1 MTGETRKRMEAY
13 QQLLPGMKEKVIA
26 AAVALL
32 IALTVTATATYA
44 WITLSQAP
52 EVADIATT
60 MAANGNL
67 EIALSDDDGLE
78 PDEFDIDEGTTIT
91 KKGSVNSA
99 NLQWGNLINL
109 GDTSYYGIDN
119 LALRPAQINEGS
131 LLNNPLYGAVYGAD
145 GRITR
150 LDTQYT
156 FAKWD
161 GKQFLASNAYGV
173 RAIAAY
179 TVATSD
185 TSAAEYNEKY
195 AAVMQ
200 AYSKAGDYYNKEFK
214 NTIGGLGTVMS
225 TYLQSKIN
233 GTELKGQNIGN
244 GQGENL
250 PLSTQDVLDVLTTY
264 EAFFHT
270 MELQLNAM
278 VQMANFQQY
287 IYAKANNVDWTPV
300 TGDELINHAGNYVT
314 GHLGDKKATTP
325 AEAIQITGLHASS
338 GDCFANDY
346 RLAKEDLSTLRAL
359 YEKSST
365 GRQVYSKELDTPIN
379 RLCAPTK
386 AKIDDQT
393 VNQWVEKAKKLDPS
407 IFSLQTGDH
416 KAQFCEGLLKRFEQ
430 YAIPSSKRLSQS
442 ADKNETSNAAKIKA
456 TAKVITTISIDMTGH
471 ICTDASG
478 LSTFDGDCQKI
489 NASDFSAQDKVAT
502 DTYGM
507 AMDFWVRTN
516 AEETYLTLEGAVA
529 KGANGEILSYDGVNR
544 IWGSTGNVNLT
555 TDSTT
560 QGGGSCYVYY
570 ADSPADVARSLDL
583 LKSMKVAFVSS
594 SGELLATAGMDTVN
608 YYAQNGRITVPLV
621 LEGSTTQYTYEDE
634 KQVEVEAFAIQRLT
648 MDDPSRITAI
658 LYLDGSTLDNTK
670 VLSAAEIQ
678 GQLNIQFGSSVK
690 LETSGDSKL
699 LTDVRKVTAEID
711 HSNFNYATDRKN
723 MVSVV
728 TLKIDGAV
736 PENVTAFFVREINAT
751 QGSREKVFYF
761 APEEGTN
768 KFQWE
773 GQYQFN
779 APGVYHLRH
788 VQLDGVD
795 YALTTPLEV
804 RISGFAIT
812 DVTWEHGNNHTVYT
826 ADSTHVEKIRITI
839 NTDSETLQPST
850 VKAMFTRSDGVE
862 VQVNTSKNVTNGVWE
877 GTANFVASGNYTL
890 SYVEI
895 DGKTYAVGTNLEKK
909 LELHL
914 GLKAA
919 VYNDGS
925 VENENFDAEKLQ
937 NNAEIYY
944 KKVRFIIT
952 DDANTRLENMK
963 DVWISY
969 ASGGAST
976 AHKVKAEWNES
987 GYYTAVIPINKAGR
1001 YSFAGLQLGGD
1012 VITRVTEAPVFTIIS
1027 PDPPIYDTSSKSTY
1041 HDDVLYIPN
1050 STDAIL
1056 GPIKIRNSASA
1067 NIRAVLYNDEAKA
1080 YYTVEMAEGGNGRI
1094 YYDGDAWKIKLP
1106 TYTAAG
1112 SNAPQIDGNWSV
1124 VSLQLWDCYKNDKYY
1139 SNSDPLVWLGT
1150 SDEAAAYA
1158 AAEKLTAQET
1168 LDFDQ
1173 LSIEVSAQVN
1183 VVMTPG
1189 KTALGDSKTAFMT
1202 AHKVGDIGMSVAI
1215 TDGKGRSI
1223 PADAFKSG
1231 VALNLTYQD
1240 NTDAKYGYAVNG
1252 YAASVSGNGQWTITM
1267 EKKGDVWTPNSA
1279 CAALVWQYVGEYKVD
1294 DLTVNGTTY
1303 IPGAAGAEGVPTMY
1317 TVTSAGPD
1325 ASNIGQP
1332 KVTQG
1337 STELGITSNGTIVG
1351 AFLAEHD
1358 PQIKVQIGLVD
1369 SKGNEVKYVALD
1381 GAKATLQLHYT
1392 GGSDT
1397 NGGYTFSGSNAL
1409 TDIAMSLTANGT
1421 TYSSVGTKLLAG
1433 TYELS
1438 GTLTW
1443 NGVTK
1448 PLTGLK
1454 DLHVFSVRPDVTVTA
1469 ISPTPGTQVT
1479 SNANITKADNHLTAN
1494 AKEFTGIPSMG
1505 THYAIVYMEYKEGD
1519 EPGVYGDRTMKTYS
1533 ADYSYY
1539 TAPTITLRT
1548 NNMGADEIA
1557 FVIGTQDVILRNGS
1571 EDIPVGEVTNITKT
1585 HTEVYD
1591 PGGGLGFGQKAG
1603 DFVYRAD
1610 TATIVGSNTITQV
1623 TSSVDGVTYTR
1634 TLESPLFISQPD
1646 HGSPTLTL
1654 TAGAGVILMVKN
1666 DDDVALSNGAPVAGG
1681 TRLTV
1686 TVEAQEGYY
1695 APTAAA
1701 PEGAMEWTQV
1711 SASET
1716 ETVYTCRMAAED
1728 MTIAAEA
1735 KAYPTLRYG
1744 AATGIRM
1751 TVSAG
1756 EKTLASGARVA
1767 PSTEVTVQLATSPEA
1782 GLYRPTMAGV
1792 GTAETSGDYGAAYT
1806 FTMGDSDRTLAAPTA
1821 QQMAQ
1826 LQWQNTSA
1834 LTFTATDDEE
1844 NRSVPAGGYVIPG
1857 HRVIVTVTADGG
1869 YDPALTQPKNAQSC
1883 GDTSSTTRKQYSFI
1897 MPSSTVTLAGTAKSY
1912 PVLRFGSDKAA
1923 VTKLLSGNVA
1933 VPTENA
1939 TEKGILPGNTVEITI
1954 AAKNGYYAPRMT
1966 QPAGVTNW
1974 SEVREDNRTATY
1986 RFTMPSAAVDAGIRM
2001 TAQAAPTVTVHDSH
2015 TTITLSGRNA
2025 DGSDLTG
2032 SRVQPGTTVTVT
2044 AAVSTGWFNPK
2055 VSASGATLSDRSG
2068 DYDTATYTFTME
2080 TANVTLNGSATQD
2093 PMVTVNDNGKLTARV
2108 NDAASGV
2115 RIHPGTKNVQVEVTA
2130 GADYY
2135 DPMLSVADGGVT
2147 LSERTQLERYVR
2159 YAYTF
2164 DMGTENVVLTGDATL
2179 NPEIKTTGT
2188 DKAAITTDQ
2197 SSSRVRPGTLVTVT
2211 ADMTGN
2217 YYAPRVKISGNYS
2230 SFKENNVGDKQAK
2243 YSLVMGTGDVTLAGS
2258 GTLKPL
2264 VKISATNCR
2273 NVKLNG
2279 EAVTQVYV
2287 LPDESVTAHVE
2298 NEGKYSSKW
2307 KFGQGTTY
2315 YNNTYPTITAG
2326 AGATQQGSPSQTI
2339 VGEGGF
2345 AGFGQSKYYASD
2357 YTFQVSAREGTVT
2370 LTAKGT
2376 NN

>member
-78 PDEFDIDEGTTIT
+78 PDEFDIDEGIT

-109 GDTSYYGIDN
+109 GDASYYGIDN

-131 LLNNPLYGAVYGAD
+131 LLNNPLYGAEYGAD

-156 FAKWD
+156 FAKWN
-161 GKQFLASNAYGV
+161 GSQFLASNTYGV

-179 TVATSD
+179 TVETSD
-185 TSAAEYNEKY
+185 TSAAEFNEKY

-278 VQMANFQQY
+278 VQLANFQQY

-300 TGDELINHAGNYVT
+300 TGDELINNARSYVT
-314 GHLGDKKATTP
+314 GHLGNKEAATP
-325 AEAIQITGLHASS
+325 AEAIQITGLYASS
-338 GDCFANDY
+338 GNYFAQDY
-346 RLAKEDLSTLRAL
+346 RWAKEDLSTLRAL

-365 GRQVYSKELDTPIN
+365 GTQVYSKELDTPIN

-393 VNQWVEKAKKLDPS
+393 VDQWVAKAKKLDTS
-407 IFSLQTGDH
+407 ILSLRTGDH

-430 YAIPSSKRLSQS
+430 YALPSSKRLSQS
-442 ADKNETSNAAKIKA
+442 SDKNETSNAARIKA
-456 TAKVITTISIDMTGH
+456 TAKLPVLGSISIDMTGH

-529 KGANGEILSYDGVNR
+529 EGANGEILSYDGVNR

-711 HSNFNYATDRKN
+711 HSNFNYATDREN

-751 QGSREKVFYF
+751 QGSREKVFSF

-768 KFQWE
+768 KFQWN

-812 DVTWEHGNNHTVYT
+812 NVTWEHGNNHTVYT
-826 ADSTHVEKIRITI
+826 ADNTHVEKIRITI

-877 GTANFVASGNYTL
+877 GTANFVASGYYTL

-925 VENENFDAEKLQ
+925 VENENYDAEKLQ

-952 DDANTRLENMK
+952 DDANTRLENMEN
-963 DVWISY
+963 VWISY

-976 AHKVKAEWNES
+976 AHKVKAEWNEN

-1056 GPIKIRNSASA
+1056 GPIKIQNSASA

-1106 TYTAAG
+1106 TYTATG
-1112 SNAPQIDGNWSV
+1112 SNTPQIDGNWSV

-1150 SDEAAAYA
+1150 SDEATAYA
-1158 AAEKLTAQET
+1158 AAETLTAQET

-1231 VALNLTYQD
+1231 VVLNLTYRD
-1240 NTDAKYGYAVNG
+1240 NTDTKYGYAVNG

-1267 EKKGDVWTPNSA
+1267 EKKGDVWTPNST

-1294 DLTVNGTTY
+1294 NLTVNGTAY

-1358 PQIKVQIGLVD
+1358 PQIKVQTGLVD
-1369 SKGNEVKYVALD
+1369 GKDNEVKYVALD
-1381 GAKATLQLHYT
+1381 GATATLQLHYT

-1409 TDIAMSLTANGT
+1409 ADVSMPLTANGT

-1448 PLTGLK
+1448 QLTGLK

-1469 ISPTPGTQVT
+1469 ISPAAGTQVT
-1479 SNANITKADNHLTAN
+1479 SNANIAKADNHLTAN
-1494 AKEFTGIPSMG
+1494 AEAFTGIPSMG
-1505 THYAIVYMEYKEGD
+1505 THYAIVYMGYKVGD
-1519 EPGVYGDRTMKTYS
+1519 EPGVCDEEGAAPSYAYSSKYAYYS
-1533 ADYSYY
+1533 A
-1539 TAPTITLRT
+1539 PTVTLSVGNAGEASVKIQLKEAAIELTDTKSIT
-1548 NNMGADEIA
+1548 
-1557 FVIGTQDVILRNGS
+1557 
-1571 EDIPVGEVTNITKT
+1571 VGEVRNSSEK
-1585 HTEVYD
+1585 HTEKYGRD
-1591 PGGGLGFGQKAG
+1591 FWGDLNG

-1623 TSSVDGVTYTR
+1623 TSQVDGVTYTR

-1646 HGSPTLTL
+1646 HGSPMLTL
-1654 TAGAGVILMVKN
+1654 DAGAGVSLTVKS
-1666 DDDVALSNGAPVAGG
+1666 DDDVALGSGAAVAGG

-1701 PEGAMEWTQV
+1701 SEGAMEWTQV
-1711 SASET
+1711 SADET
-1716 ETVYTCRMAAED
+1716 RAVYTCRMAAED

-1756 EKTLASGARVA
+1756 EKTLASDARVA
-1767 PSTEVTVQLATSPEA
+1767 PGTEVTVQLATSPEA

-1792 GTAETSGDYGAAYT
+1792 GTVVPSGDYGAVYT

-1821 QQMAQ
+1821 QRMAQ

-1834 LTFTATDDEE
+1834 LTFTATDDDES
-1844 NRSVPAGGYVIPG
+1844 RSVPAGGYVIPG

-1869 YDPALTQPKNAQSC
+1869 YDPALTHPEKAQPN
-1883 GDTSSTTRKQYSFI
+1883 GDTSSTTRKQYSFT
-1897 MPSSTVTLAGTAKSY
+1897 MPNSAVTLAGTAKSY

-1923 VTKLLSGNVA
+1923 VTKLLSGNVTVA
-1933 VPTENA
+1933 TENA

-1974 SEVREDNRTATY
+1974 SVVSEDDRTATY
-1986 RFTMPSAAVDAGIRM
+1986 RFTMPGAAVDAGIRM
-2001 TAQAAPTVTVHDSH
+2001 TAQAAPTVTVNNSH
-2015 TTITLSGRNA
+2015 TTITLSGKNA

-2044 AAVSTGWFNPK
+2044 AAVSTGWFNPT
-2055 VSASGATLSDRSG
+2055 VSASGATLSERSG

-2093 PMVTVNDNGKLTARV
+2093 PTVTVKGNGKLTATV
-2108 NDAASGV
+2108 NGAASGV
-2115 RIHPGTKNVQVEVTA
+2115 RIHPGTKNVRVEVTA

-2147 LSERTQLERYVR
+2147 LSERAQLERYVR

-2164 DMGTENVVLTGDATL
+2164 DMGTENVVLSGNATL
-2179 NPEIKTTGT
+2179 NPEIKITGT

-2217 YYAPRVKISGNYS
+2217 YYAPRVTVTSGGVTVKTIGENDRQATYS
-2230 SFKENNVGDKQAK
+2230 F
-2243 YSLVMGTGDVTLAGS
+2243 VMGNQNVTLAATASEKPCVKFDISGCGKVTVNGINTSNGS
-2258 GTLKPL
+2258 QYYFMPGD
-2264 VKISATNCR
+2264 
-2273 NVKLNG
+2273 NVTIY
-2279 EAVTQVYV
+2279 A
-2287 LPDESVTAHVE
+2287 E
-2298 NEGKYSSKW
+2298 NSSKNR
-2307 KFGQGTTY
+2307 KLFGSMHPCPTLECSSNNEKPQTVNSGGTEWGSKSYCNWSLKITVQ
-2315 YNNTYPTITAG
+2315 TGTI
-2326 AGATQQGSPSQTI
+2326 SISI
-2339 VGEGGF
+2339 KGE
-2345 AGFGQSKYYASD
+2345 
-2357 YTFQVSAREGTVT
+2357 
-2370 LTAKGT
+2370 
-2376 NN
+2376 

>member
-78 PDEFDIDEGTTIT
+78 PDEFDIDEGIT

-109 GDTSYYGIDN
+109 GDASYYGIDN

-131 LLNNPLYGAVYGAD
+131 LLNNPLYGAEYGAD

-156 FAKWD
+156 FAKWN
-161 GKQFLASNAYGV
+161 GSQFLASNTYGV

-179 TVATSD
+179 TVETSD
-185 TSAAEYNEKY
+185 TSAAEFNEKY

-278 VQMANFQQY
+278 VQLANFQQY

-300 TGDELINHAGNYVT
+300 TGDELINNARSYVT
-314 GHLGDKKATTP
+314 GHLGNKEAATP
-325 AEAIQITGLHASS
+325 AEAIQITGLYASS
-338 GDCFANDY
+338 GNYFAQDY
-346 RLAKEDLSTLRAL
+346 RWAKEDLSTLRAL

-365 GRQVYSKELDTPIN
+365 GTQVYSKELDTPIN

-393 VNQWVEKAKKLDPS
+393 VDQWVAKAKKLDTS
-407 IFSLQTGDH
+407 ILSLRTGDH

-442 ADKNETSNAAKIKA
+442 SDKNETSNAARIKA
-456 TAKVITTISIDMTGH
+456 TAKLPVLGSISIDMTGH

-711 HSNFNYATDRKN
+711 HSNFNYATDREN

-768 KFQWE
+768 KFQWK

-812 DVTWEHGNNHTVYT
+812 DVTWEHGNDHTVYT
-826 ADSTHVEKIRITI
+826 ADNTHVEKIGITI

-877 GTANFVASGNYTL
+877 GTASFVASGNYTL

-925 VENENFDAEKLQ
+925 VENENYDAEKLQ

-952 DDANTRLENMK
+952 DDANTRLENME

-976 AHKVKAEWNES
+976 AHKVKAEWNEN

-1056 GPIKIRNSASA
+1056 GPIKIQNSASA

-1106 TYTAAG
+1106 TYTATG
-1112 SNAPQIDGNWSV
+1112 SNTPQIDGNWSV

-1139 SNSDPLVWLGT
+1139 SNSDPMVWLGT
-1150 SDEAAAYA
+1150 SDEATAYA

-1231 VALNLTYQD
+1231 VVLNLTYRD
-1240 NTDAKYGYAVNG
+1240 NTDTKYGYAVNG

-1294 DLTVNGTTY
+1294 NLTVNGTAY

-1369 SKGNEVKYVALD
+1369 GKGNEVKYVALD
-1381 GAKATLQLHYT
+1381 GATATLQLHYT

-1409 TDIAMSLTANGT
+1409 ADVSMPLTANGT

-1448 PLTGLK
+1448 QLTGLK

-1469 ISPTPGTQVT
+1469 ISPAAGTEVT

-1494 AKEFTGIPSMG
+1494 AAPFTGIPSMG
-1505 THYAIVYMEYKEGD
+1505 THYAIVYMGYKVGD
-1519 EPGVYGDRTMKTYS
+1519 EPGVYQKDEHYTHTKEYAYYTTPNITLEAKGVGVAKIDFELGQGTTASAMISLSEGDKQDVEIGRVVSNQFLHSEVYETGIIGIEGKG
-1533 ADYSYY
+1533 DYS
-1539 TAPTITLRT
+1539 
-1548 NNMGADEIA
+1548 
-1557 FVIGTQDVILRNGS
+1557 
-1571 EDIPVGEVTNITKT
+1571 
-1585 HTEVYD
+1585 
-1591 PGGGLGFGQKAG
+1591 
-1603 DFVYRAD
+1603 YRAD

-1623 TSSVDGVTYTR
+1623 TSQVDGVTYTR

-1646 HGSPTLTL
+1646 HGSQTLTL
-1654 TAGAGVILMVKN
+1654 IAGTGVILTVKN
-1666 DDDVALSNGAPVAGG
+1666 DADVELGSGAAVAGG

-1686 TVEAQEGYY
+1686 TVQAQEGYY

-1711 SASET
+1711 SADET
-1716 ETVYTCRMAAED
+1716 EAVYTCRMAAED

-1735 KAYPTLRYG
+1735 KAYPRLTYG

-1767 PSTEVTVQLATSPEA
+1767 PGTEVTVQLATSPEA

-1792 GTAETSGDYGAAYT
+1792 GAAVTSGDYGAKYT

-1821 QQMAQ
+1821 QRMAQ

-1834 LTFTATDDEE
+1834 LTFTATDDDES
-1844 NRSVPAGGYVIPG
+1844 RSVPAGGYVIPG

-1869 YDPALTQPKNAQSC
+1869 YDPALTQPEKAQPN
-1883 GDTSSTTRKQYSFI
+1883 GDTSSTTRKQYSFT
-1897 MPSSTVTLAGTAKSY
+1897 MPNSAVTLAGTAKSY

-1923 VTKLLSGNVA
+1923 VTKLLSGNVTVA
-1933 VPTENA
+1933 TENA

-1974 SEVREDNRTATY
+1974 SVVSEDDRTATY
-1986 RFTMPSAAVDAGIRM
+1986 RFTMPGAAVDAGSRM
-2001 TAQAAPTVTVHDSH
+2001 TAQDAPTVTVHDSH
-2015 TTITLSGRNA
+2015 TTITLSGKNA

-2044 AAVSTGWFNPK
+2044 AAVSTGWFNPT
-2055 VSASGATLSDRSG
+2055 VSAPGATLSDRSG
-2068 DYDTATYTFTME
+2068 DYDTATYTFTMG
-2080 TANVTLNGSATQD
+2080 TANVMLNGSATQD
-2093 PMVTVNDNGKLTARV
+2093 PTVTVNGNGKLTATV
-2108 NDAASGV
+2108 NGAASGV
-2115 RIHPGTKNVQVEVTA
+2115 RIHPGTKNVRVEVTA

-2147 LSERTQLERYVR
+2147 LPERAQLERYVR

-2164 DMGTENVVLTGDATL
+2164 DMGTENVVLAGDAKA
-2179 NPEIKTTGT
+2179 NPKVTITNDHTTSEVSPASG
-2188 DKAAITTDQ
+2188 
-2197 SSSRVRPGTLVTVT
+2197 RPGTLVTVT
-2211 ADMTGN
+2211 VKPAEN
-2217 YYAPRVKISGNYS
+2217 YYAPTLTIQSGVTKFDTSNPQNTLSVYTLTLGEANIKLLASATEMPYILFDSITKCS
-2230 SFKENNVGDKQAK
+2230 SVTVEGTDVSSGDK
-2243 YSLVMGTGDVTLAGS
+2243 YYVMQGDVVTIVASNAHWNYEFREGNRPAAP
-2258 GTLKPL
+2258 T
-2264 VKISATNCR
+2264 
-2273 NVKLNG
+2273 VKLSGGLANLKMKSSQKPYLG
-2279 EAVTQVYV
+2279 
-2287 LPDESVTAHVE
+2287 
-2298 NEGKYSSKW
+2298 YSNSTWTLEVNAKT
-2307 KFGQGTTY
+2307 GALTL
-2315 YNNTYPTITAG
+2315 TITG
-2326 AGATQQGSPSQTI
+2326 
-2339 VGEGGF
+2339 
-2345 AGFGQSKYYASD
+2345 K
-2357 YTFQVSAREGTVT
+2357 
-2370 LTAKGT
+2370 
-2376 NN
+2376 

>member
-78 PDEFDIDEGTTIT
+78 PDEFDIDEGITIT

-214 NTIGGLGTVMS
+214 DTIGGLGTVMS

-287 IYAKANNVDWTPV
+287 IYAKANNVEWTPV

-359 YEKSST
+359 YEKSRT
-365 GRQVYSKELDTPIN
+365 GKQVYSKELDTPIN
-379 RLCAPTK
+379 HLCAPTK

-393 VNQWVEKAKKLDPS
+393 VDQWVAKAKKLDTS
-407 IFSLQTGDH
+407 ILSLRTGDH

-442 ADKNETSNAAKIKA
+442 SDKNETSNAAGIKA
-456 TAKVITTISIDMTGH
+456 TANLPFLGSISIDMTGH

-670 VLSAAEIQ
+670 VLSSAEIQ

-711 HSNFNYATDRKN
+711 HSNFNYATDREN

-761 APEEGTN
+761 AREEGTN

-862 VQVNTSKNVTNGVWE
+862 VQVNTSKNVTNGGWE

-952 DDANTRLENMK
+952 DDANTRLENME

-1056 GPIKIRNSASA
+1056 GPIKIQNSASA

-1112 SNAPQIDGNWSV
+1112 SNTPQIDGNWSV

-1139 SNSDPLVWLGT
+1139 SNSDPMVWLGT
-1150 SDEAAAYA
+1150 SDEAATYA

-1279 CAALVWQYVGEYKVD
+1279 CAALVWQYVGEYRVD
-1294 DLTVNGTTY
+1294 DLTVNGTAY

-1337 STELGITSNGTIVG
+1337 RTELGITSNGTIVG

-1369 SKGNEVKYVALD
+1369 SKDNEVKYVALD
-1381 GAKATLQLHYT
+1381 GATATLQLHYT

-1454 DLHVFSVRPDVTVTA
+1454 NLHVFSVRPDVTVTA
-1469 ISPTPGTQVT
+1469 ISPAPGTQVT

-1494 AKEFTGIPSMG
+1494 AEAFTGIPSMG
-1505 THYAIVYMEYKEGD
+1505 THYAIVYMEYKVGD
-1519 EPGVYGDRTMKTYS
+1519 EPGVYGDHTMATYS

-1539 TAPTITLRT
+1539 TAPVITLQT
-1548 NNMGADEIA
+1548 DNMGTDEIA
-1557 FVIGTQDVILRNGS
+1557 FVIGAQDVVLRNKS
-1571 EDIPVGEVTNITKT
+1571 ETVVAGTVNNVTAT
-1585 HTEVYD
+1585 HKEQYD
-1591 PGGGLGFGQKAG
+1591 KQGWTPLEG
-1603 DFVYRAD
+1603 DFTYRAD

-1654 TAGAGVILMVKN
+1654 DAGAGVSLTVKS
-1666 DDDVALSNGAPVAGG
+1666 DDDVALGSGAAVAGG

-1686 TVEAQEGYY
+1686 TVQAQEGYY
-1695 APTAAA
+1695 APTATAS
-1701 PEGAMEWTQV
+1701 EGAMEWTQV
-1711 SASET
+1711 SAAET

-1756 EKTLASGARVA
+1756 EKTLTSGARVA
-1767 PSTEVTVQLATSPEA
+1767 PGTEITVQLATSPEA

-1821 QQMAQ
+1821 QRMAQ

-1844 NRSVPAGGYVIPG
+1844 NRSVPASGYVIPG

-1869 YDPALTQPKNAQSC
+1869 YDPALTQPENAKSY
-1883 GDTSSTTRKQYSFI
+1883 GDTSSTTRKQYSFT
-1897 MPSSTVTLAGTAKSY
+1897 MPNSAVTLAGTAKSY
-1912 PVLRFGSDKAA
+1912 PVLRFDSDKAA
-1923 VTKLLSGNVA
+1923 VTKLLSGNVTVA
-1933 VPTENA
+1933 TENA

-1966 QPAGVTNW
+1966 QPTGVTNW
-1974 SEVREDNRTATY
+1974 SVVSEDDRTATY
-1986 RFTMPSAAVDAGIRM
+1986 RFTMPSAAVDAGSNM
-2001 TAQAAPTVTVHDSH
+2001 TAQAAPTVTANNSH
-2015 TTITLSGRNA
+2015 TTITLSGKNA

-2032 SRVQPGTTVTVT
+2032 NRVQPGTTVTVT
-2044 AAVSTGWFNPK
+2044 AAVSAGWFNPT
-2055 VSASGATLSDRSG
+2055 VSASGAALSDRSG
-2068 DYDTATYTFTME
+2068 DYDTATYTFTMG

-2093 PMVTVNDNGKLTARV
+2093 PTVTVNGGGKLTATV
-2108 NDAASGV
+2108 NGATSGE
-2115 RIHPGTKNVQVEVTA
+2115 RIHPGREVTVTVTA
-2130 GADYY
+2130 VDTHYNPRLTIG
-2135 DPMLSVADGGVT
+2135 SGGIAFT
-2147 LSERTQLERYVR
+2147 KKWEGTRYVT
-2159 YAYTF
+2159 YSYTF
-2164 DMGTENVVLTGDATL
+2164 TMGTENVVLNGSATA
-2179 NPEIKTTGT
+2179 NPAVTVNCTNTTVSFVNGNN
-2188 DKAAITTDQ
+2188 A
-2197 SSSRVRPGTLVTVT
+2197 RPGGTVTVT
-2211 ADMTGN
+2211 ILPEKDYYKVRTTVVTGN
-2217 YYAPRVKISGNYS
+2217 PQEFSKTENDKDQAATYVVTMGADNVVLTATATEQPSITFSAITKCNLWIGVSSDGTAISR
-2230 SFKENNVGDKQAK
+2230 GDKIHAMPGTTISVYARNDEGYWWLGGAKKYPELKSGDTAMVTATETTRSEVSILGVGYK
-2243 YSLVMGTGDVTLAGS
+2243 YSIYSITIKATTNTGN
-2258 GTLKPL
+2258 
-2264 VKISATNCR
+2264 TN
-2273 NVKLNG
+2273 
-2279 EAVTQVYV
+2279 
-2287 LPDESVTAHVE
+2287 
-2298 NEGKYSSKW
+2298 
-2307 KFGQGTTY
+2307 
-2315 YNNTYPTITAG
+2315 I
-2326 AGATQQGSPSQTI
+2326 
-2339 VGEGGF
+2339 
-2345 AGFGQSKYYASD
+2345 
-2357 YTFQVSAREGTVT
+2357 TVT
-2370 LTAKGT
+2370 GNKT
-2376 NN
+2376 

>member
-365 GRQVYSKELDTPIN
+365 GAQVYSKELNTPIN

-393 VNQWVEKAKKLDPS
+393 VDQWVAKAKKLDTS
-407 IFSLQTGDH
+407 ILSLRTGDH

-442 ADKNETSNAAKIKA
+442 SDKNETSNAAGIKA
-456 TAKVITTISIDMTGH
+456 TANLPLFGPISIDMTGH

-648 MDDPSRITAI
+648 MDDPSRITVI

-862 VQVNTSKNVTNGVWE
+862 VQVNTSKNVTNGGWE

-952 DDANTRLENMK
+952 DDANTRLENME

-1106 TYTAAG
+1106 TYTATG
-1112 SNAPQIDGNWSV
+1112 SNTPQIDGNWSV

-1139 SNSDPLVWLGT
+1139 SNSDPMVWLGT
-1150 SDEAAAYA
+1150 SDEAEAYA

-1223 PADAFKSG
+1223 PAEAFKSG
-1231 VALNLTYQD
+1231 VELNLTYQD
-1240 NTDAKYGYAVNG
+1240 NTDTKYGYAVNG

-1279 CAALVWQYVGEYKVD
+1279 CAALVWQYVGVYRVD
-1294 DLTVNGTTY
+1294 NLTVNGTAYT
-1303 IPGAAGAEGVPTMY
+1303 PGAAGAEGVPTMY

-1358 PQIKVQIGLVD
+1358 PQIKVQTGLVD
-1369 SKGNEVKYVALD
+1369 GKGNEVKYVALD
-1381 GAKATLQLHYT
+1381 GATATLQLHYT

-1433 TYELS
+1433 TYELR

-1469 ISPTPGTQVT
+1469 ISPAAGTQVT

-1494 AKEFTGIPSMG
+1494 AEAFTGIPSMG
-1505 THYAIVYMEYKEGD
+1505 THYAIVYMEYKIGD
-1519 EPGVYGDRTMKTYS
+1519 EPGVCDEEGAAPSYAYSSKYAYYS
-1533 ADYSYY
+1533 APTVTLSVGNAGEASVRMQLKENTIELTDD
-1539 TAPTITLRT
+1539 ANTIT
-1548 NNMGADEIA
+1548 
-1557 FVIGTQDVILRNGS
+1557 
-1571 EDIPVGEVTNITKT
+1571 VGEVRNSSGK
-1585 HTEVYD
+1585 HTEKYGRD
-1591 PGGGLGFGQKAG
+1591 FWG
-1603 DFVYRAD
+1603 DLNGVFVYRAD

-1623 TSSVDGVTYTR
+1623 TSQVDGVTYTR

-1654 TAGAGVILMVKN
+1654 GAGTGVSLTVKS
-1666 DDDVALSNGAPVAGG
+1666 DGDVALGSGAAVAGG

-1686 TVEAQEGYY
+1686 TVQAQEGYY

-1711 SASET
+1711 SADET
-1716 ETVYTCRMAAED
+1716 EAVYTCRMAAED

-1744 AATGIRM
+1744 AATGIQL

-1767 PSTEVTVQLATSPEA
+1767 PGTEITVQLATSPEA

-1792 GTAETSGDYGAAYT
+1792 GTAVTSGDYGAAYT

-1834 LTFTATDDEE
+1834 LTFTATDDDES
-1844 NRSVPAGGYVIPG
+1844 RSVPAGGYVIPN
-1857 HRVIVTVTADGG
+1857 HRVTVTVTADGG
-1869 YDPALTQPKNAQSC
+1869 YDPALTQPENARPN
-1883 GDTSSTTRKQYSFI
+1883 GDTSSTTRKQYSFT
-1897 MPSSTVTLAGTAKSY
+1897 MPNSTVTLAGTAKSY

-1923 VTKLLSGNVA
+1923 VTKLLSGNVTVA
-1933 VPTENA
+1933 TENA

-1954 AAKNGYYAPRMT
+1954 AAKNGYYAPQMT
-1966 QPAGVTNW
+1966 KPTGVTNW
-1974 SEVREDNRTATY
+1974 SVVSEDDRTATY
-1986 RFTMPSAAVDAGIRM
+1986 RFTMPSAEVDAGSNM
-2001 TAQAAPTVTVHDSH
+2001 TAQAAPTVTVNNSH

-2044 AAVSTGWFNPK
+2044 AAVSTGWFNPT
-2055 VSASGATLSDRSG
+2055 VSASGATLSERSG
-2068 DYDTATYTFTME
+2068 DYDTATYTFTMG

-2093 PMVTVNDNGKLTARV
+2093 PTVKVNGNDKLTATV
-2108 NDAASGV
+2108 NGGASGV
-2115 RIHPGTKNVQVEVTA
+2115 RIHPGTKNVRVEVSA

-2147 LSERTQLERYVR
+2147 LSERAQLVRYVR

-2217 YYAPRVKISGNYS
+2217 YYAPRVTVTSGGVTVKTIGENDRQATYSFVMGNQNVTLVATASEKPCVKFDISGCGKVTVNGINTSNGSQYY
-2230 SFKENNVGDKQAK
+2230 FMPGDNVTIYAEN
-2243 YSLVMGTGDVTLAGS
+2243 
-2258 GTLKPL
+2258 
-2264 VKISATNCR
+2264 
-2273 NVKLNG
+2273 
-2279 EAVTQVYV
+2279 
-2287 LPDESVTAHVE
+2287 
-2298 NEGKYSSKW
+2298 SSKNLRL
-2307 KFGQGTTY
+2307 FGSMHPCPTLECSSNNEKPQTVKSGGTEWGSKSYCNWSLKITVQ
-2315 YNNTYPTITAG
+2315 TGTI
-2326 AGATQQGSPSQTI
+2326 SISI
-2339 VGEGGF
+2339 KGE
-2345 AGFGQSKYYASD
+2345 
-2357 YTFQVSAREGTVT
+2357 
-2370 LTAKGT
+2370 
-2376 NN
+2376 